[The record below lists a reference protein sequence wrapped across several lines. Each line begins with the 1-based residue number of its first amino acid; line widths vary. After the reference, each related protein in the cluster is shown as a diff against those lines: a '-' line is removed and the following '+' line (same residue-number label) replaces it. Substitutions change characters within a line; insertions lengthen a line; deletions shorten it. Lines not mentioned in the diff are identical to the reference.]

1 MVCTSMRPGLRPI
14 SAPPTHFLVSS
25 KSRPASCHLSKAAP
39 PTDEMI
45 LKVQPPPAMTED
57 RVEKL
62 AIVLM
67 GVTGSGKSTFISL
80 LTDQNVEVGHG
91 LESHTTEAAS
101 YTFIDNQKEIIL
113 VDTPGFDDTTR
124 PDAEILK
131 EMVHFLLALHDS
143 NVRLAGIV
151 YLHRI
156 TDPRFSGTAV
166 KNLEILQRLCGPSN
180 FDSVALV
187 MNMWDSID
195 IDTATQRASEL
206 RQTFWAPMLQGNSKM
221 TSHAGTRESALQIV
235 RDLAVNAKPRLVL
248 SIQHELA
255 VEGKTLDTT
264 AAGQYVQKE
273 LLEAKEKH
281 QQDMSYLKSIM
292 DDAVREKDVN
302 LLRVL
307 REERDAAD
315 AKVRATVLETH
326 QLNITLDQLM
336 TQEEHHRARKLLPPS
351 NGRQSS
357 QLGVPSHDF
366 NSLSHHPAQNSYA
379 SIPMQKHNFAASVPT
394 ATFDYTSLGRNPYTA
409 TGFQQAV
416 IPYPPRAMMSSG
428 PTLPLHGAQHHC
440 VPECKQRCEQESLQL
455 LLRKAEEDGRS
466 LKRELEHPTPGRDP
480 NHRHEAGYSSSER
493 QGGRG
498 HSDLES
504 MAKGLSKFMAKTA
517 KWKSLWSSDGG
528 EGGKQQRR
536 PAQNDLAYGSLG
548 YQGGPYY

>member
-1 MVCTSMRPGLRPI
+1 MV
-14 SAPPTHFLVSS
+14 
-25 KSRPASCHLSKAAP
+25 
-39 PTDEMI
+39 

-57 RVEKL
+57 RLEKL
-62 AIVLM
+62 AVILM

-131 EMVHFLLALHDS
+131 EMVHSLLALHDS

-151 YLHRI
+151 HLHRI

-221 TSHAGTRESALQIV
+221 ASHAGTRESALQIV
-235 RDLAVNAKPRLVL
+235 RALTGNAKPRLVL

-273 LLEAKEKH
+273 MLEAQEKH
-281 QQDMSYLKSIM
+281 QQDMSYLKSSM
-292 DDAVREKDVN
+292 DDAFREKDVN
-302 LLRVL
+302 LLRTL
-307 REERDAAD
+307 REERDAAE
-315 AKVRATVLETH
+315 AKVRATVLETE
-326 QLNITLDQLM
+326 QLNITLYQLM
-336 TQEEHHRARKLLPPS
+336 TQKEYHRARKLPPPS

-357 QLGVPSHDF
+357 QPCVPSHDF
-366 NSLSHHPAQNSYA
+366 NSLSYHPAQNSYT
-379 SIPMQKHNFAASVPT
+379 SIPMQKRNFAASIPT
-394 ATFDYTSLGRNPYTA
+394 TTLDHTSLGCN
-409 TGFQQAV
+409 
-416 IPYPPRAMMSSG
+416 PYPPRAMMSSG

-440 VPECKQRCEQESLQL
+440 VPECKQRCEEEDLQL
-455 LLRKAEEDGRS
+455 RLRKAEEDGRS
-466 LKRELEHPTPGRDP
+466 LKREWEHPTPGRDP

-498 HSDLES
+498 HSDSES
-504 MAKGLSKFMAKTA
+504 MTKRWGKIIAKTA
-517 KWKSLWSSDGG
+517 KEVAMK
-528 EGGKQQRR
+528 
-536 PAQNDLAYGSLG
+536 LG
-548 YQGGPYY
+548 